1 VERPRLR
8 QRTIRIHRIRPRRT
22 TAHPPTQ
29 ARSATAEERSSPMDW
44 VEVQGKTVDLA
55 VEVAMGELGLKN
67 KSDAQIEILQEPS
80 TSFLGMGGKDAIVK
94 VTKAPNRRRRSRGRG
109 KGGQGGDN
117 RSSKQGSRSGNGGGS
132 KKPNPQQQKSQQNT
146 SGSKKKPAQSKG
158 DREKVQRD
166 DRPEAAPIEE
176 QAKVAA
182 GFLTGLLDAFGLEGE
197 VNTRIDDGVLYL
209 DVVGEQTEALVGS
222 KGSVMY
228 SVLELTRTVVQRK
241 TYGAPRM
248 RIDIAGY
255 AERRR
260 EALKIYTGKLATQI
274 VEEETEIMLEAM
286 NAADRKV
293 IHDAVAE
300 IEHVRSYSEGE
311 DPRRAV
317 VLAYEA

>member
-1 VERPRLR
+1 ME
-8 QRTIRIHRIRPRRT
+8 
-22 TAHPPTQ
+22 
-29 ARSATAEERSSPMDW
+29 W

-67 KSDAQIEILQEPS
+67 REDAQIEIIQAP

-94 VTKAPNRRRRSRGRG
+94 VTKAPNRKRRSRSRSRG
-109 KGGQGGDN
+109 KGGQSGEN
-117 RSSKQGSRSGNGGGS
+117 RSSQQGSNKNDGGGS
-132 KKPNPQQQKSQQNT
+132 KSKPQQQKNQQDS
-146 SGSKKKPAQSKG
+146 SGSKKKPAQPKG

-197 VNTRIDDGVLYL
+197 VTTRIDDGVLYL
-209 DVVGEQTEALVGS
+209 EVLGEQTEALVGA

-248 RIDIAGY
+248 RIDISGY

-260 EALKIYTGKLATQI
+260 EALKIYTGKLASQVI
-274 VEEETEIMLEAM
+274 EDEAEVMLEPM

-300 IEHVRSYSEGE
+300 IDKVRSYSEGE

-317 VLAYEA
+317 VIAFES

>member
-1 VERPRLR
+1 ME
-8 QRTIRIHRIRPRRT
+8 
-22 TAHPPTQ
+22 
-29 ARSATAEERSSPMDW
+29 W

-55 VEVAMGELGLKN
+55 VEVALGELGLKS
-67 KSDAQIEILQEPS
+67 KEDAQIEIIQEPS

-94 VTKAPNRRRRSRGRG
+94 VTKAPNRRRRSRNRG
-109 KGGQGGDN
+109 KGGKGGDN
-117 RSSKQGSRSGNGGGS
+117 RSSQQGTKSSNSNGGGNKS
-132 KKPNPQQQKSQQNT
+132 KPKQQQSKQNT

-197 VNTRIDDGVLYL
+197 VSTRIDDGVLYM
-209 DVVGEQTEALVGS
+209 DITGEQTEALVGS

-260 EALKIYTGKLATQI
+260 EALKIYTGKLAAQVI
-274 VEEETEIMLEAM
+274 EDENEVMLEPM

-300 IEHVRSYSEGE
+300 IEKVRSYSEGE

-317 VLAYEA
+317 VIAFES

>member
-1 VERPRLR
+1 
-8 QRTIRIHRIRPRRT
+8 
-22 TAHPPTQ
+22 
-29 ARSATAEERSSPMDW
+29 MDW

-67 KSDAQIEILQEPS
+67 KSDAQIEIIQEPS
-80 TSFLGMGGKDAIVK
+80 TTFLGMGGKDAIVK

-109 KGGQGGDN
+109 KAGQGGDN

-132 KKPNPQQQKSQQNT
+132 KKSNPQQQKSQQNT

-255 AERRR
+255 AEQRR
-260 EALKIYTGKLATQI
+260 EALKIYSGKLATQV

>member
-1 VERPRLR
+1 ME
-8 QRTIRIHRIRPRRT
+8 
-22 TAHPPTQ
+22 
-29 ARSATAEERSSPMDW
+29 W

-55 VEVAMGELGLKN
+55 VEVAMGELGLKHRD
-67 KSDAQIEILQEPS
+67 DAEIEIIQEPS

-94 VTKAPNRRRRSRGRG
+94 VTKAPNRRRRTRGRSRG

-117 RSSKQGSRSGNGGGS
+117 RSSQQSSKNSGGANKS
-132 KKPNPQQQKSQQNT
+132 KPPQQKSKQNT
-146 SGSKKKPAQSKG
+146 AGSKKKPVQPKG
-158 DREKVQRD
+158 DKDNVQRD

-197 VNTRIDDGVLYL
+197 VTTRIDDGVLYM
-209 DVVGEQTEALVGS
+209 DIDGEQTEALVGS

-260 EALKIYTGKLATQI
+260 EALKIYTAKLATQI
-274 VEEETEIMLEAM
+274 IEDENEIMLEPM

-300 IEHVRSYSEGE
+300 IDKVRSYSEGE

-317 VLAYEA
+317 VIAYES

>member
-1 VERPRLR
+1 ME
-8 QRTIRIHRIRPRRT
+8 
-22 TAHPPTQ
+22 
-29 ARSATAEERSSPMDW
+29 W
-44 VEVQGKTVDLA
+44 VEVQGKTVELA

-67 KSDAQIEILQEPS
+67 KEDAQIEIIQEPG

-94 VTKAPNRRRRSRGRG
+94 VTKAPSRRGRSRGRSRG
-109 KGGQGGDN
+109 KGNQGADN
-117 RSSKQGSRSGNGGGS
+117 RSSQQGSKSGNSSGGGN
-132 KKPNPQQQKSQQNT
+132 KPKPQQQQKKQNT
-146 SGSKKKPAQSKG
+146 SGSKSKPAQSKG

-197 VNTRIDDGVLYL
+197 VTTRIDDGVLYL
-209 DVVGEQTEALVGS
+209 DVAGEQTEALVGS

-274 VEEETEIMLEAM
+274 IEEENEVMLEPM

-293 IHDAVAE
+293 IHDAVSE